1 MNYES
6 EENIWNIMM
15 LEEKNIKMK
24 QQFYPCDGVT
34 LLESKVKD
42 VVFKRS

>member
-15 LEEKNIKMK
+15 LEEKNVTMK
-24 QQFYPCDGVT
+24 QQFYPCDAVT
-34 LLESKVKD
+34 LLELKVKD